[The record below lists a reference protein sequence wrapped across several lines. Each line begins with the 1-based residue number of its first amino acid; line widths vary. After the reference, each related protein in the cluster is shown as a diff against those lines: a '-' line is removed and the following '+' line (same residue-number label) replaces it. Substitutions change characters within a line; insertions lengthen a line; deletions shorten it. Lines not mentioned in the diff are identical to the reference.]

1 MPWESAGDYAKYRS
15 MLLINT
21 QFLLKYMGNTLKT
34 IVPRYVG
41 RYHDE
46 DLGVEGKI
54 ISESILGK

>member
-1 MPWESAGDYAKYRS
+1 